1 MFYKHH
7 SFYSPVLHCAGL
19 PHVIVMLKC
28 GCLVCPNDKLI
39 ATLLVLETRGLYT
52 ACVTCN
58 LNGCFHVTS
67 PAFSVLSCCQSVVFI
82 QKHKDTKIKSTLRIS
97 RKVWFVCTPLSPSL
111 SICVLALW
119 FRTQLCKTPVFFWAS
134 WFRQTL
140 VCFISNVYNTTLLGS
155 NWSESNLHKS
165 F

>member
-1 MFYKHH
+1 MSCIRENSGPTVGKRLLGRNVMFYKHH

-97 RKVWFVCTPLSPSL
+97 RKV
-111 SICVLALW
+111 
-119 FRTQLCKTPVFFWAS
+119 
-134 WFRQTL
+134 
-140 VCFISNVYNTTLLGS
+140 
-155 NWSESNLHKS
+155 
-165 F
+165 